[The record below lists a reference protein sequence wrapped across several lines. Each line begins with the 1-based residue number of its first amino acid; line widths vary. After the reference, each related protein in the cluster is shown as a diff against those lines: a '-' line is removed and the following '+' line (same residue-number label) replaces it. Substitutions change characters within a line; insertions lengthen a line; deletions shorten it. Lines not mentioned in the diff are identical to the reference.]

1 MTKKKPTTRRRRP
14 AAKKNNLRPLFIGAA
29 VIGGGYLGWRY
40 LIKPMI
46 EANQEQ
52 PEAAALDMAVQTTT
66 SPGSILTAAVQS
78 VSNLPAGSVGVDV
91 NKTISPGAAG
101 SNELKAAKIAFND
114 VMVLADKTIKT
125 WNPASA
131 LQYKISKDRLQGIAD
146 LRKGLAGTG
155 GLLDVNTG
163 YGSYTEKLVNT
174 ILGKSKFNLN
184 DVRNQRAS
192 LYAALGLN
200 NPY

>member
-114 VMVLADKTIKT
+114 VMVLADKTLKA

-146 LRKGLAGTG
+146 LRKGLSGTG

-163 YGSYTEKLVNT
+163 YGSYTEKVVNT

-184 DVRNQRAS
+184 DVRNQRSS